1 MYTTVLTFTARPVQ
15 NVDVFIGTVQD
26 DLLKESKW
34 FCRISNRL
42 IWVIKQYKYIQMAIQ
57 LNILSDPYYTYLS
70 YIVYMI
76 MCIMERNVIMKH

>member
-1 MYTTVLTFTARPVQ
+1 
-15 NVDVFIGTVQD
+15 
-26 DLLKESKW
+26 
-34 FCRISNRL
+34 
-42 IWVIKQYKYIQMAIQ
+42 MAIQ